1 MPRHHSVDDRTEAYA
16 LVDAVAAADIVTVV
30 DGVPWS
36 SLVPVIWERPGEGED
51 GNGRLLA
58 HLARLN
64 DQWRGVG
71 PDGTPALAIA
81 HGPHAYVSPGWYAS
95 KAEHGRVVPTWN
107 YTTVHLTGRLHVHD
121 DVDWLRDMVTRL
133 TERHE
138 SGRERPWSV
147 SDAPEKFVA
156 GQLRAIV
163 GIELVIQRVE
173 TKHKLSQNR
182 PEADRRGVVEGLA
195 DEPGPG
201 PAEVRRL
208 MQQAAVPPGPPSR

>member
-1 MPRHHSVDDRTEAYA
+1 MPRHHTIDDRAEAYA
-16 LVDAVAAADIVTVV
+16 LVDAVGAADIVTVV
-30 DGVPWS
+30 DGAPWS
-36 SLVPVIWERPGEGED
+36 SLVPVIWERPD
-51 GNGRLLA
+51 DAAGNGRLLA
-58 HLARLN
+58 HLARAN
-64 DQWRGVG
+64 DQWRGIG

-121 DVDWLRDMVTRL
+121 DPAWLRDMVIRL
-133 TERHE
+133 TELHE

-147 SDAPEKFVA
+147 GDAPEKFVA

-163 GIELVIQRVE
+163 GIELAIERVE

-182 PEADRRGVVEGLA
+182 PEVDRAGVIEGLA
-195 DEPGPG
+195 GEPGPG
-201 PAEVRRL
+201 AAEVRRL
-208 MQQAAVPPGPPSR
+208 MQQAAAPPAGPPR